1 MDTQSPISTEP
12 KKSIWIWFVV
22 IVIIILIAGFLVWN
36 YYGKSAAPTA
46 TPTPTKVSSTPVSDL
61 SAVDSDLSKLDSNL
75 NQLDKID
82 ASEDNA
88 PSL

>member
-1 MDTQSPISTEP
+1 METQSPISTGP
-12 KKSIWIWFVV
+12 KKSTWIWLVLIVV
-22 IVIIILIAGFLVWN
+22 LTLAGGYLVWN
-36 YYGKSAAPTA
+36 YYGKTAAPAA
-46 TPTPTKVSSTPVSDL
+46 TPTPAKVSATPVSDL
-61 SAVDSDLSKLDSNL
+61 SAVSSDLSKLDSNL

>member
-12 KKSIWIWFVV
+12 KKSIWIWFIVV
-22 IVIIILIAGFLVWN
+22 VIIILIAGLLVWN
-36 YYGKSAAPTA
+36 YYGKTAAPAA
-46 TPTPTKVSSTPVSDL
+46 TPTPTKVSATPVTDL
-61 SAVDSDLSKLDSNL
+61 SAVESDLSKLDSNL